1 MKRLALLAV
10 FSASVI
16 AIADPVDPSKL
27 LPVIQPTAGFPV
39 ETDTMRRDVMQT
51 KGSVLIKGARV
62 LTVTNGALDD
72 TDILIEK
79 GKIAKIARNI
89 KAPNGVAVIDAKGK
103 VVMPGIVDAHVHRG
117 ADATNEGTDSIT
129 AECRIEDVLNPTAKN
144 VWQALAGGETTG
156 MSLHGSANCIGGQ
169 SVVIKFKYNRP
180 VSEMPFPG
188 APRMIKFALGENVTR
203 SGQTQ
208 SFNAQNPTPQRYPRT
223 RMGQQSVYRRAFIE
237 AQAYMKAW
245 DAWEK
250 DKSKPKPQKDLR
262 LDALADILR
271 GKIWVQCHSYR
282 ADEMLMMVRLSQ
294 EFGFKIG
301 ALQHALEAYKIAPEL
316 KQAGIGVSMFVDNW
330 SFKIEGYDAIPYNA
344 EICTKAGVNVSINTD
359 GTGGLPNL
367 ALDAAKVMRFGG
379 LSEDQAL
386 AMLTINPAKELGVDK
401 RVGSIEVGKDADIA
415 IWDGHPLS
423 PYSRVAYTLIDG
435 DVFFQR
441 KDLFGVDK
449 VQNLPQTLPTNS
461 HVNPLPVAKAPA
473 YAIVGATIHPVSG
486 STIENGVVVMR
497 GGSIESVGGS
507 GTAVPSDARR
517 IEGKGLHVYPGLID
531 AGNSIGLAEISPIGQ
546 TIDANELGDMQPDLL
561 ASVSMNVQSEHF
573 PVARCGGVLTSFT
586 RPGGGTI
593 AGRGSVVNTW
603 GWTAESMSLK
613 NDLLVVNFPG
623 AGGGFGGDFEDDDA
637 CLGGDIIS
645 DHDAIVEQLLAR
657 NAAKS
662 EEYMGGQGGRR
673 GGGGGGG
680 GNVGSLEAYFQK
692 AADYAKSGGTG
703 DPFMDAMVPYV
714 TGKMPV
720 VLKVRNEASIR
731 RAVEFGDKFKLKV
744 ILSGA
749 PDAWKV
755 TDLLSSKNIPV
766 IINPAGKSTLNANAP
781 IGEYDPYD
789 TTFALPYLL
798 KKGGVKYCFA
808 TEDNSGA
815 FNLGTRSATSV
826 GFGST
831 AEDILKACTLD
842 AAQILGVGDRLGS
855 LDKGKMANVVVTDGD
870 LFQLTTNIVG
880 IWINGRM
887 VPLES
892 KFTRLRDQ
900 YLQRLSD

>member
-1 MKRLALLAV
+1 MKRLALFAV
-10 FSASVI
+10 FSVSVVG
-16 AIADPVDPSKL
+16 IADPIDLST
-27 LPVIQPTAGFPV
+27 PTLKPNFALPV
-39 ETDTMRRDVMQT
+39 ETDTMRRDVLQT
-51 KGSVLIKGARV
+51 KGTVLIKGGRV
-62 LTVTNGALDD
+62 LTVTKGSLDN
-72 TDILIEK
+72 TDVLIEK
-79 GKIAKIARNI
+79 GKITQIGKNL
-89 KAPNGVAVIDAKGK
+89 KAPTGAAVIDATGK

-117 ADATNEGTDSIT
+117 ADATNEGSDSIT

-144 VWQALAGGETTG
+144 IWQALAGGETTG
-156 MSLHGSANCIGGQ
+156 MVLHGSANCIGGQ
-169 SVVIKFKYNRP
+169 SQVIKFKYQRP
-180 VSEMPFPG
+180 VSQLPFPG

-203 SGQTQ
+203 SGQTPN
-208 SFNAQNPTPQRYPRT
+208 FNAQNPTPQRYPRT
-223 RMGQQSVYRRAFIE
+223 RMGQQSVYRRGFIE

-316 KQAGIGVSMFVDNW
+316 AEAGIGVSMFVDNW

-344 EICTKAGVNVSINTD
+344 EIATKAGVNVSINTD

-367 ALDAAKVMRFGG
+367 ALDAAKVMRFGN

-386 AMLTINPAKELGVDK
+386 AMLTINPARQLGVDK
-401 RVGSIEVGKDADIA
+401 KVGSLEVGKDGDVA

-423 PYSRVAYTLIDG
+423 PYSRASHTLVDG
-435 DVFFQR
+435 EVFFQR

-449 VQNLPQTLPTNS
+449 ILTLPQTLPANNK
-461 HVNPLPVAKAPA
+461 VRPLSVAKAPA
-473 YAIVGATIHPVSG
+473 YAIVGATVHPVSG
-486 STIENGVVVMR
+486 PRIEDGVVVMR
-497 GGSIESVGGS
+497 GGTIESVGGS

-517 IEGKGLHVYPGLID
+517 VDGKGLHVYPGLID

-573 PVARCGGVLTSFT
+573 PVARCGGVLTSFS

-593 AGRGSVVNTW
+593 SGRGSVVNTW
-603 GWTAESMSLK
+603 GWTSESMSLK

-623 AGGGFGGDFEDDDA
+623 AGGGFGGEFDDHDA
-637 CLGGDIIS
+637 CLGGDVIT
-645 DHDAIVEQLLAR
+645 DHDAIVEELLAR
-657 NAAKS
+657 NAAKA
-662 EEYMGGQGGRR
+662 EEFMGGQGGRR
-673 GGGGGGG
+673 GGAGAGAGGS
-680 GNVGSLEAYFQK
+680 VASLESYFQK
-692 AADYAKSGGTG
+692 AAEYANSNGTG
-703 DPFMDAMVPYV
+703 DPYLDAMKPYV
-714 TGKMPV
+714 SGRMPV
-720 VLKVRNEASIR
+720 VLKVRNEASIKN
-731 RAVEFGDKFKLKV
+731 AVAFGEKMKLKI

-755 TDLLSSKNIPV
+755 TELLSSKNIPV
-766 IINPAGKSTLNANAP
+766 IINPAGKSTLNSNSP

-789 TTFALPYLL
+789 TTFVLPYLL

-808 TEDNSGA
+808 TEDNSGT
-815 FNLGTRSATSV
+815 FNLSTRAATSV

-842 AAQILGVGDRLGS
+842 AAQILGVGDKLGS
-855 LDKGKMANVVVTDGD
+855 LEKGKMANVVVTDGD
-870 LFQLTTNIVG
+870 IFQLTTNIAG

-887 VPLES
+887 IPLES
-892 KFTRLRDQ
+892 KFTRLREQ
-900 YLQRLSD
+900 YLQRLND